1 LSQSLTRI
9 NRIKSYAISLLMNT
23 TSQEGTMTLLTT
35 QATLLEHYAE
45 TRRRLGDNPTPT
57 QPIIPRDR
65 ITAREPDQE
74 PEPVK
79 PVKPARPTVA
89 AGIAIVR
96 IPPRQSTR
104 IIQETAEKYGLKVTD
119 LTGQSRKPRL
129 VAARQEACYLLRLA
143 GYSFPQIGR
152 FLGDR
157 DHTTIVHGERKHKE
171 RWKIK

>member
-1 LSQSLTRI
+1 
-9 NRIKSYAISLLMNT
+9 
-23 TSQEGTMTLLTT
+23 MTLLTT
-35 QATLLEHYAE
+35 RETLSEHYAE
-45 TRRRLGDNPTPT
+45 TRKRLGDNRTPARPT
-57 QPIIPRDR
+57 IPRDR

-74 PEPVK
+74 PDQEPE

-104 IIQETAEKYGLKVTD
+104 IIQETAEKYGLEVID

-157 DHTTIVHGERKHKE
+157 NHTTIIHGERQHKAKW
-171 RWKIK
+171 RIK

>member
-1 LSQSLTRI
+1 
-9 NRIKSYAISLLMNT
+9 
-23 TSQEGTMTLLTT
+23 MTLLTQ
-35 QATLLEHYAE
+35 QAMLSEHYAE
-45 TRRRLGDNPTPT
+45 IRKRLGDNRTPARPTT
-57 QPIIPRDR
+57 PRDR
-65 ITAREPDQE
+65 ITAREPDQKPE

-79 PVKPARPTVA
+79 PVKPTKPTVA

-104 IIQETAEKYGLKVTD
+104 IIQETAEKHELEVTD
-119 LTGQSRKPRL
+119 ITGQSRKPRF
-129 VAARQEACYLLRLA
+129 VAARQEACYLLRQA
-143 GYSFPQIGR
+143 GYSYPQIGR

>member
-1 LSQSLTRI
+1 MTQSTTRETLS
-9 NRIKSYAISLLMNT
+9 
-23 TSQEGTMTLLTT
+23 
-35 QATLLEHYAE
+35 EHYAE

-65 ITAREPDQE
+65 ITAREPDQKPE

-104 IIQETAEKYGLKVTD
+104 IIQETAEKYQLEVTD

-143 GYSFPQIGR
+143 GYSYPQIGR